1 MFNILLPVYL
11 LIIQC
16 SMISNLVN
24 AKDFRDTNN
33 RWRNFESLSRTR
45 LLVGP
50 GKGPNWSTST
60 TPSTTSTSS
69 STESSSL
76 YFSVGPALGKKLE
89 FYRFPFER
97 VTLNKNNLYHQ
108 IHNEE
113 KQERVAKDA
122 YFPLTAV
129 TTHPPITL
137 LTTESIIF
145 DEIIYNNGS
154 ENTALYVSSPDSIKI
169 NVQSTSLNP
178 SRSQGHGSYYQ
189 KDEHIVD
196 YELVEFFTSTE
207 MPKVVSDNTDSSE
220 VDSWY
225 TTTVPD
231 VIGMDNLE
239 NVLKSNENRYPLEE
253 SLNSLEKI
261 EDSTFTTLSDK
272 FVTTDISNGFIDIS
286 ELIYYDIDDLDF
298 VDEDIINHSG
308 ENSTTNLLTIANIS
322 INSTTILI
330 VILVVAVILLYVKS
344 SNKTSVDK
352 DGTKYWTNFPT
363 IQVADK
369 QKIFPMPCSL
379 ISKNEIEKMK
389 ASYF

>member
-45 LLVGP
+45 LLVVP
-50 GKGPNWSTST
+50 GKGPTLSTST
-60 TPSTTSTSS
+60 TQSTTLTSS
-69 STESSSL
+69 STQSSLL
-76 YFSVGPALGKKLE
+76 YFSAPPTLGKKLE

-97 VTLNKNNLYHQ
+97 VTLNKNSLYPQ
-108 IHNEE
+108 IHIEE
-113 KQERVAKDA
+113 KPQDRVEKDA
-122 YFPLTAV
+122 HFSSTEV
-129 TTHPPITL
+129 TTQPPTTL
-137 LTTESIIF
+137 LTRGSIIF
-145 DEIIYNNGS
+145 DEIYYNNEN
-154 ENTALYVSSPDSIKI
+154 ENTTLHFSSPDSFKSS
-169 NVQSTSLNP
+169 VPPTFLNP
-178 SRSQGHGSYYQ
+178 PGSQGHANNYQ
-189 KDEHIVD
+189 KDDHIVD
-196 YELVEFFTSTE
+196 GELVEFFTSTE
-207 MPKVVSDNTDSSE
+207 IPIAKDNTDSFE

-225 TTTVPD
+225 TTTIPD
-231 VIGMDNLE
+231 VIGMDILE
-239 NVLKSNENRYPLEE
+239 NVLKRNGNSYPLEE
-253 SLNSLEKI
+253 SLNSLGKV
-261 EDSTFTTLSDK
+261 EDSMFTTSSEK
-272 FVTTDISNGFIDIS
+272 FVTTAISNGLIDN
-286 ELIYYDIDDLDF
+286 LD
-298 VDEDIINHSG
+298 VIDEDIIDHNG

-330 VILVVAVILLYVKS
+330 FILLVAVIFLYVK

>member
-1 MFNILLPVYL
+1 MGNV
-11 LIIQC
+11 
-16 SMISNLVN
+16 
-24 AKDFRDTNN
+24 KDFRDTNN

-50 GKGPNWSTST
+50 GNGPNWSTST
-60 TPSTTSTSS
+60 MSTSS

-76 YFSVGPALGKKLE
+76 YFSARPTLGKKLE

-122 YFPLTAV
+122 YFPLTAIT

-145 DEIIYNNGS
+145 DEIIYNNDS
-154 ENTALYVSSPDSIKI
+154 ENTASYFSSPDSMMIS
-169 NVQSTSLNP
+169 VQSKSLNP
-178 SRSQGHGSYYQ
+178 SRSQGHASNYQ
-189 KDEHIVD
+189 KDEHMVD

-239 NVLKSNENRYPLEE
+239 NVLKSNENRYPLKE

-286 ELIYYDIDDLDF
+286 ELNYYDIDDLDF
-298 VDEDIINHSG
+298 VDEDIIDHSG

-330 VILVVAVILLYVKS
+330 VILLVAVILLYVKC

-369 QKIFPMPCSL
+369 QKNFPMPIGL
-379 ISKNEIEKMK
+379 NSKNEIEKLK
-389 ASYF
+389 ACYF

>member
-45 LLVGP
+45 LLVVP
-50 GKGPNWSTST
+50 GKGPTLSTST
-60 TPSTTSTSS
+60 TQSTTLTSS
-69 STESSSL
+69 STQSSLL
-76 YFSVGPALGKKLE
+76 YFSAPPALGKKLE

-97 VTLNKNNLYHQ
+97 VTLNKNSLYPQ
-108 IHNEE
+108 IHIEE
-113 KQERVAKDA
+113 KPQDRVEKDA
-122 YFPLTAV
+122 HFSSTEV
-129 TTHPPITL
+129 TTQPPTTL
-137 LTTESIIF
+137 LTRGSIIF
-145 DEIIYNNGS
+145 DEIYYNNEN
-154 ENTALYVSSPDSIKI
+154 ENTTLHFSSPDSFKSS
-169 NVQSTSLNP
+169 VPPTFLNP
-178 SRSQGHGSYYQ
+178 PGSQGHANNYQ
-189 KDEHIVD
+189 KDDHIVD
-196 YELVEFFTSTE
+196 GELVEFFTSTE
-207 MPKVVSDNTDSSE
+207 IPIAKDNTDSFE

-225 TTTVPD
+225 TTTIPD
-231 VIGMDNLE
+231 VIGLDILE
-239 NVLKSNENRYPLEE
+239 NVLKRNGNSYPLEE
-253 SLNSLEKI
+253 SLNSLGKV
-261 EDSTFTTLSDK
+261 EDSMFTTSSEK
-272 FVTTDISNGFIDIS
+272 FVTTAISNGLIDN
-286 ELIYYDIDDLDF
+286 LD
-298 VDEDIINHSG
+298 VIDEDIIDHNG

-330 VILVVAVILLYVKS
+330 FILLVAVIFLYVK